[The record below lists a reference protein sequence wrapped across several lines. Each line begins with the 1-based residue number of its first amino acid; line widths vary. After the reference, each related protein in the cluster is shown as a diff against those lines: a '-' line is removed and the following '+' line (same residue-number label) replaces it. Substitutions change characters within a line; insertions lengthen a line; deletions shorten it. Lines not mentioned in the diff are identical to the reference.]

1 MFTAV
6 PQKNQATARLYFT
19 EHLSRNDYY
28 SQGEVAPGQWIGAG
42 SQRLGMKEGATVSQD
57 AFTALCDNIH
67 PTTGKLITQRRH
79 VDRRVFFD
87 FTCSAPKSVS
97 ILAVMLDDQRI
108 IEAHQAAARFAI
120 KELEQFAGGRIRQGG
135 SSEDRTTGNLVGAE
149 FTHTSSRALD
159 PQLHTHFTLFNAT
172 FDPHEQRWKAL
183 QTSAMFRAI
192 GFATEVYRNDLAHR
206 LHGLGYET
214 VKTADAF
221 EIKGV
226 SPTLCQRFSKRA
238 QQRDAAVKAVEQK
251 LGRKLSHNE
260 VAHAVH
266 QTRAR
271 KVSGISTAEV
281 RRYQLDQLSP
291 AELRSLQAL
300 RRSADGERRGFT
312 TQVEEDAALRLAAD
326 HLFERHSVVTQEQLL
341 QHALIEGR
349 GQLDLATLKQVMAG
363 EAEFVRVE
371 RELSLRSILAAEL
384 ALVRTVDSGK
394 DSLAAIYPGFVSSP
408 QLGPDQRDALQH
420 LLCSPDRFTG
430 LRGLAGTGKSTTLR
444 ELDRACRLA
453 GCEPLFCAPTG
464 SAAEVLRKDDLP
476 AITLQHLLVDPEQQS
491 RIANGVVV
499 LDEAGAVGLADL
511 QRLFDLAAEH
521 NARVILSGDTGQHAP
536 VAQGDAL
543 RLLEA
548 HSRYSFAE
556 LSRIRR
562 QQHDDYRQAVE
573 LAARQQPEEA
583 FAWLDALGAISEHP
597 SGDSSSTLQHEA
609 AAAYAESV
617 RDGRS
622 ALLVAPTWNEIEALT
637 DHVREQLKARGLI
650 TGGEVTRRVHDS
662 LSWTEAQRR
671 NLANYQPGH
680 VLVFHQR
687 SGSFAKHEA
696 VTVIETGRTL
706 RVRRADGSIATMRPG
721 GRTARSAFDVCEQ
734 RTLAIAPGERLLLQG
749 NDKRHGLINGQLVE
763 VRSIEGERITLA
775 DGRILPADY
784 RQFTHGYAVTS
795 HAAQGKTVEDVFLV
809 ASSRSLAAI
818 NRQQFYV
825 SISRGRQR
833 CRIFTDDRE
842 LLRDR
847 LRKSAERTAAL
858 ELSPLADAL
867 KREGFNP
874 KTATKQPAAKKE
886 VSPLAA
892 RIPHASRT
900 LRPLHP
906 LRYGHAFV
914 RALQTQIA
922 LIVAR
927 FTEHL
932 SRARQTATHQRTGS
946 PRQHHSLTP

>member
-6 PQKNQATARLYFT
+6 PQKNQATARLYFS

-28 SQGEVAPGQWIGAG
+28 SQGEVAPGLWIGNGAE
-42 SQRLGMKEGATVSQD
+42 RLGMKQGAVVSEE
-57 AFTALCDNIH
+57 AFNALCDNAH

-79 VDRRVFFD
+79 TERRVFFD

-108 IEAHQAAARFAI
+108 VQAHQAAARFAI
-120 KELEQFAGGRIRQGG
+120 KELEQFAGARIRQGG
-135 SSEDRTTGNLVGAE
+135 GNEDRTTGNLVGAE

-183 QTSAMFRAI
+183 QTSAMFSAI
-192 GFATEVYRNDLAHR
+192 GYATEVYRNELARR
-206 LHGLGYET
+206 LHELGYET
-214 VKTADAF
+214 VRTSDAF
-221 EIKGV
+221 EVKGV
-226 SPTLCQRFSKRA
+226 APELCRRFSKRA
-238 QQRDAAVKAVEQK
+238 QQRDAAVRQLEQK
-251 LGRKLSHNE
+251 LGRKLSNNE

-266 QTRAR
+266 RTRAR
-271 KVSGISTAEV
+271 KLSGVSTAEV

-291 AELRSLQAL
+291 AELRSLQTL
-300 RRSADGERRGFT
+300 RRSADATRRPFT
-312 TQVEEDAALRLAAD
+312 TAVEEDAALRLASD
-326 HLFERHSVVTQEQLL
+326 HVFERHSVVTQEQLL

-349 GQLDLATLKQVMAG
+349 GQVALDSLKRTLEERG
-363 EAEFVRVE
+363 EFVRVE
-371 RELSLRSILAAEL
+371 RQLSLRSILEAEL
-384 ALVRTVDSGK
+384 ALVRTVDHGK
-394 DSLAAIYPGFVSSP
+394 DSLAAIHPGFVPSP
-408 QLGPDQRDALQH
+408 ALGPDQRDALQH
-420 LLCSPDRFTG
+420 LLSSPDRFTG
-430 LRGLAGTGKSTTLR
+430 MRGLAGTGKSTTLR
-444 ELDRACRLA
+444 ELDRACREA
-453 GCEPLFCAPTG
+453 GHTPLFCAPTG

-476 AITLQHLLVDPEQQS
+476 AITLQRLLVDPQQQS
-491 RIANGVVV
+491 RIANSVVV
-499 LDEAGAVGLADL
+499 LDEAGAVGLADM

-521 NARVILSGDTGQHAP
+521 HARVILSGDTGQHAP

-573 LAARQQPEEA
+573 LAARQQPEQA
-583 FAWLDALGAISEHP
+583 FARLDALGAISEAAD
-597 SGDSSSTLQHEA
+597 GDLQCNA
-609 AAAYAESV
+609 ATAYTESL
-617 RDGRS
+617 RAGRS

-637 DHVREQLKARGLI
+637 DHVRDQLKARGLL
-650 TGGEVTRRVHDS
+650 TGRELTRRVHDS
-662 LSWTEAQRR
+662 LSWTEAQKR
-671 NLANYQPGH
+671 NAASYQPGH

-687 SGSFAKHEA
+687 SGVFAKHEA
-696 VTVIETGRTL
+696 VTVIEAHGRTL
-706 RVRRADGSIATMRPG
+706 RVQRADGSIATLRPG
-721 GRTARSAFDVCEQ
+721 GRTTRSVFDVCEQ
-734 RTLAIAPGERLLLQG
+734 RELAIAPGERLLLQA

-763 VRSIEGERITLA
+763 VRSIDGEAITLA

-795 HAAQGKTVEDVFLV
+795 HAAQGKTVDDVFLV

-825 SISRGRQR
+825 SISRGRHR

-847 LRKSAERTAAL
+847 LKKSAERTAAL
-858 ELSPLADAL
+858 ELSALAEAL
-867 KREGFNP
+867 RKEGF
-874 KTATKQPAAKKE
+874 KVKAPAQR
-886 VSPLAA
+886 SPVTPDLP
-892 RIPHASRT
+892 RVIHALRT
-900 LRPLHP
+900 LRPLHR
-906 LRYGHAFV
+906 LRYGRQLV
-914 RALQTQIA
+914 RALHTHIA

-932 SRARQTATHQRTGS
+932 ARARRQTTAQRSGT
-946 PRQHHSLTP
+946 PQQQHRQGISV